1 MRGRRLG
8 AAWVQGTPTNAWAR
22 RAEARQAAAAHLR
35 ELLPAVLASQDA
47 AERLRSFVERRAG
60 RFHRPLTLR
69 PLPRA
74 QHALRPRCLDEPG
87 ADAEAA
93 CLPEEVERDLGR
105 PIGLRIDVGFASH
118 ILKLAGSAGDHSHR
132 WVGEHGRGVD

>member
-47 AERLRSFVERRAG
+47 AERLRSFVERRAERFTG
-60 RFHRPLTLR
+60 R
-69 PLPRA
+69 
-74 QHALRPRCLDEPG
+74 
-87 ADAEAA
+87 
-93 CLPEEVERDLGR
+93 
-105 PIGLRIDVGFASH
+105 
-118 ILKLAGSAGDHSHR
+118 
-132 WVGEHGRGVD
+132 